1 MSGGGSSTG
10 GGSSD
15 SGGST
20 PSQGQVTAAAGA
32 AMKDSEAAG
41 SMEQQKA
48 VQNVVIGAMS
58 YVPGFDVYNVALKD
72 VPFYKS
78 RAIYGNQR
86 TVDNRAA
93 SRGLFGATDV
103 VHEKMVQQQFQL
115 GN

>member
-1 MSGGGSSTG
+1 MNSGSTGSSSG
-10 GGSSD
+10 PDSS
-15 SGGST
+15 SST

-32 AMKDSEAAG
+32 VMKDSDSAG
-41 SMEQQKA
+41 SMEQQKQ

-78 RAIYGNQR
+78 RVIYGNQR
-86 TVDNRAA
+86 TVDNRNA

-103 VHEKMVQQQFQL
+103 VHDKMVQQQFQL